1 MMTGMTRS
9 ELERLLMG
17 TVYHLEAWRR
27 DELLWVRDIPNL
39 VTLEGLNL
47 VLQQFLKGSAYTA
60 AFYVGIVDTSG
71 FTAFA
76 NTDTAAQ
83 IGGTNAWTE
92 ITAYSQTTR
101 PALVLGSVSGQSVD
115 SLASPAMFTMNATK
129 TIKGA
134 FIATSSVKAG
144 TGGTIYSEAAFT
156 GGNEGP
162 LNAGD
167 SLKVSGTFTAAS
179 A

>member
-1 MMTGMTRS
+1 MITGMARAD
-9 ELERLLMG
+9 LARLLLANR
-17 TVYHLEAWRR
+17 YRFQAFRR
-27 DELLWVRDIPNL
+27 GELLWTLEVPNL
-39 VTLEGLNL
+39 VTLEGLNE
-47 VLQQFLKGSAYTA
+47 VLQQFWKGAAYTA
-60 AFYVGIVDTSG
+60 AFFVGIVDVAG

-92 ITAYSQTTR
+92 ISAYSQTTR
-101 PALVLGSVSGQSVD
+101 PALTLGSVSGQSVD
-115 SLASPAMFTMNATK
+115 NTAAPATFTMTSAK

-134 FIATSSVKAG
+134 FISTSSVKTG
-144 TGGTIYSEAAFT
+144 TGGKLISEAAFT

-162 LNAGD
+162 LAIGD
-167 SLKVSGTFTAAS
+167 TLKVSSTLTAAS